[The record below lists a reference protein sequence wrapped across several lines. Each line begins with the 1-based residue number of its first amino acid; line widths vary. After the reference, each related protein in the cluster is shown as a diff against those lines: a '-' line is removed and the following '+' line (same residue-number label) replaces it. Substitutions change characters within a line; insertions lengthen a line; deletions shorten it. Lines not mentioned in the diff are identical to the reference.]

1 MNPGDYKIGVLGVIM
16 HRTVLLNEA
25 IEALNIV
32 PDGIYV
38 DGTFGRGGH
47 SAEIL
52 KQLSQGKL
60 LIVDKDPEA
69 IAYAKS
75 LYEHDERVVI
85 CHGSFAELDRF
96 IEQQGWIEK
105 LSGVLLDLGVS
116 SPQIDDAQRGFSF
129 LRDGPLDMRMN
140 TTSGLDAAT
149 WLATVPEQML
159 AQVLRDFG
167 EERFAKR
174 IAKAIVK
181 EREQQAI
188 TRTVQLAEIIAA
200 VNPSR
205 EENKH
210 PATRSF
216 QALRIF
222 LNDELVDL
230 QKGLFHSLK
239 GLKTGGR
246 LVVISFHSLEDQIV
260 KRFVREHAEGAQLP
274 RGLPLT
280 EAEIAQYKTLKAVGK
295 AIRPTEAEITENP
308 RARSAILRVAEKR

>member
-1 MNPGDYKIGVLGVIM
+1 M

-25 IEALNIV
+25 VKALNID
-32 PDGIYV
+32 PDGLYV

-47 SAEIL
+47 SAAIL
-52 KQLSQGKL
+52 QQLNKGKL
-60 LIVDKDPEA
+60 LLIDKDPEA
-69 IAYAKS
+69 IAHAKS
-75 LYEHDERVVI
+75 LYGQDERVVI

-96 IEQQGWIEK
+96 IEQQDWIGK

-149 WLATVPEQML
+149 WLASVPEQML

-167 EERFAKR
+167 EERFSKR
-174 IAKAIVK
+174 IARAIVK
-181 EREQQAI
+181 AREQQPI
-188 TRTVQLAEIIAA
+188 TRTLQLADIIAA
-200 VNPSR
+200 ANPSR
-205 EENKH
+205 EDNKH

-230 QKGLFHSLK
+230 QKVLFHSLK
-239 GLKTGGR
+239 GLKSGGR
-246 LVVISFHSLEDQIV
+246 LVMISFHSLEDQIV
-260 KRFVREHAEGAQLP
+260 KRFVRDHAEGAQLP

-280 EAEIAQYKTLKAVGK
+280 EAEIAQYKTLKTLGK
-295 AIRPTEAEITENP
+295 AIRPQEEEVSSNP